1 MLEGL
6 LQFLRTKPSF
16 HSITLTSTNNSS
28 VFFLSLVHSFVITP
42 INCVKLIDLR
52 NKVFRNSWGHGV
64 PKYSFKY
71 RTAASGWGKLSAANS
86 WEAAMYHQVLALS
99 FQTFPLYLYR
109 SLLAPIGKHG
119 AALLGLLL
127 TQASQSHSLSKKLWN
142 NGKMLLHQNK
152 DLAGVIHLLVPAQP
166 PAVHCFT

>member
-1 MLEGL
+1 
-6 LQFLRTKPSF
+6 
-16 HSITLTSTNNSS
+16 
-28 VFFLSLVHSFVITP
+28 
-42 INCVKLIDLR
+42 
-52 NKVFRNSWGHGV
+52 
-64 PKYSFKY
+64 
-71 RTAASGWGKLSAANS
+71 
-86 WEAAMYHQVLALS
+86 MYHQVLALS
-99 FQTFPLYLYR
+99 FQTFPLSLYR

-152 DLAGVIHLLVPAQP
+152 DLTGVIHLLVPAQP